1 MRIYAIFVLAHLL
14 ADFLFQPD
22 NLIRLKQINHKKSRF
37 WNKGIFW
44 HSLIHLGTTFL
55 LLLVFGE
62 LRVETMLAALC
73 IFVCHYLIDRF
84 KFLWKMNEIGKFI
97 LDQLLHF
104 VIIYVILWAFQLA
117 VPAQSLPAYIV
128 AFGQKALPLSLSSKI
143 ILVGIVLMHL
153 IWVSG
158 QLIKVIMNTLQLR
171 PFEENIV
178 NLSKEA
184 SPLAENTTTLSPVK
198 KEPQTGLYIGWVERA
213 LIGILMVMGIYT
225 GLALLATLKTLA
237 RFKQLEKRA
246 NAEYFILGTLLS
258 ILLGVS
264 FGALMRWIIHY

>member
-1 MRIYAIFVLAHLL
+1 MKIYAIFILAHLL
-14 ADFLFQPD
+14 ADFLLQAD
-22 NLIRLKQINHKKSRF
+22 SLIKLKESSNKERKF

-44 HSLIHLGTTFL
+44 HTLIHLGTTFL
-55 LLLVFGE
+55 LVLVFGE
-62 LRVETMLAALC
+62 LRVETLLAALC
-73 IFVCHYLIDRF
+73 VFICHYLIDRF
-84 KFLWKMNEIGKFI
+84 KYLWKINDIGKFI
-97 LDQLLHF
+97 LDQLLHY
-104 VIIYVILWAFQLA
+104 VIIYLILWAFQLA
-117 VPAQSLPAYIV
+117 VPAQSLPEYIM

-143 ILVGIVLMHL
+143 ILAGIVLMHL

-158 QLIKVIMNTLQLR
+158 QFIKVIMNTLQLR
-171 PFEENIV
+171 PFEENTT
-178 NLSKEA
+178 NLSKQGSQLTENSA
-184 SPLAENTTTLSPVK
+184 PLPSVE

-264 FGALMRWIIHY
+264 FGALLRWVIHY

>member
-1 MRIYAIFVLAHLL
+1 MKIYAIFILAHLL
-14 ADFLFQPD
+14 ADFLLQPD
-22 NLIRLKQINHKKSRF
+22 SLIKLKESSNKKKKF

-44 HSLIHLGTTFL
+44 HTLIHLGTTFL
-55 LLLVFGE
+55 LVLVFGE
-62 LRVETMLAALC
+62 LRVETLLATLC
-73 IFVCHYLIDRF
+73 VFICHYLIDRF
-84 KFLWKMNEIGKFI
+84 KYLWKINDIAKFI
-97 LDQLLHF
+97 LDQLLHY
-104 VIIYVILWAFQLA
+104 VIIYLILWAFQLA
-117 VPAQSLPAYIV
+117 VPAQSLAEYIV

-143 ILVGIVLMHL
+143 ILAGIVLMHL

-158 QLIKVIMNTLQLR
+158 QFIKVIMNTLQLR
-171 PFEENIV
+171 PFEENTT
-178 NLSKEA
+178 NLSKQA
-184 SPLAENTTTLSPVK
+184 SHLTEISVPLSSVE

-237 RFKQLEKRA
+237 RFKQLEKRT

-264 FGALMRWIIHY
+264 FGALMRWVIHY

>member
-1 MRIYAIFVLAHLL
+1 
-14 ADFLFQPD
+14 
-22 NLIRLKQINHKKSRF
+22 
-37 WNKGIFW
+37 
-44 HSLIHLGTTFL
+44 
-55 LLLVFGE
+55 
-62 LRVETMLAALC
+62 
-73 IFVCHYLIDRF
+73 
-84 KFLWKMNEIGKFI
+84 
-97 LDQLLHF
+97 
-104 VIIYVILWAFQLA
+104 
-117 VPAQSLPAYIV
+117 
-128 AFGQKALPLSLSSKI
+128 
-143 ILVGIVLMHL
+143 MHL

-171 PFEENIV
+171 PFEENIAD
-178 NLSKEA
+178 LSKEA
-184 SPLAENTTTLSPVK
+184 SPLAENTPPLSPVK